1 MAMEHL
7 LEILQDQ
14 ANLTTSQLAAML
26 GEKEE
31 DVVKAIKKYEK
42 EARGQRDG
50 GFVWIWE

>member
-31 DVVKAIKKYEK
+31 TWSRPSKSMRRRA
-42 EARGQRDG
+42 
-50 GFVWIWE
+50 

>member
-14 ANLTTSQLAAML
+14 ATLTTSQLAAML

-31 DVVKAIKKYEK
+31 DVVKAIKSMRRR
-42 EARGQRDG
+42 A
-50 GFVWIWE
+50 